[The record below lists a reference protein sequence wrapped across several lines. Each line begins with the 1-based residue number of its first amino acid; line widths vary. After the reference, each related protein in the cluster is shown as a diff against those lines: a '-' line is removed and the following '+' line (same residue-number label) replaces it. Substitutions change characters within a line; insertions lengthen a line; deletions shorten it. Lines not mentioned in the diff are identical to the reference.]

1 MLSSSDTL
9 QNTQCRLASIR
20 LLYLQVEYEF
30 KAGENLVAP
39 RGQGIIHR
47 LIKAQV
53 TAGWLN
59 YGSSGE
65 ADYSD
70 RVLIRHFSQCY
81 NEMKDIRSVNQSTG
95 HIFSLNINA
104 ELSFPCNCTRRHL

>member
-1 MLSSSDTL
+1 MLSLSDTL
-9 QNTQCRLASIR
+9 QNTQCSLASIR
-20 LLYLQVEYEF
+20 LLYLQVEYDF

-39 RGQGIIHR
+39 RGQGIIQR

-53 TAGWLN
+53 MVGWLN

-70 RVLIRHFSQCY
+70 RVLIRHFSP
-81 NEMKDIRSVNQSTG
+81 S
-95 HIFSLNINA
+95 
-104 ELSFPCNCTRRHL
+104 